1 VTSAPRKFSA
11 NLSGMLFMTLSAAI
25 MTGMAVLVRHLAQE
39 LHPFQI
45 AFFRNVFG
53 VLVLAPLLLRY
64 GAAMLRTSD
73 MGFMAARG
81 VFNAAAML
89 SFFVALTMLPLAEIS
104 ALMFT
109 VPLFVALMVAIFLK
123 EMMGPHRIISL
134 VVGFSGALIILRPGI
149 EIIHVG
155 ALYALFSAITWG
167 TAVVLIKHL
176 SRTNSTVTITFYGM
190 SFLAIFTLPPAL
202 FVWQWPTAT
211 QYLWLLA
218 IAAGGTVGQ
227 LMFAQSLKIADA
239 TLVMPFDFTKLIWA
253 AVFGIL
259 IFSEVPTIWALAGGA
274 VIFASSTYI
283 TYREGRRAPRSEAPA
298 SVEVV

>member
-1 VTSAPRKFSA
+1 
-11 NLSGMLFMTLSAAI
+11 MTLSAAM
-25 MTGMAVLVRHLAQE
+25 MTGMAVLVRHLAQD

-45 AFFRNVFG
+45 AFLRNAFG
-53 VLVLAPLLLRY
+53 ILVLAPLLLRY
-64 GAAMLRTSD
+64 GASMLKTAD

-89 SFFVALTMLPLAEIS
+89 SFFLALTMLPLAEIS

-123 EMMGPHRIISL
+123 ERMGPHRIISL

-167 TAVVLIKHL
+167 TAVVIIKKL

-202 FVWQWPTAT
+202 FVWQWPTPE

-239 TLVMPFDFTKLIWA
+239 TLVMPFDFTKLIW
-253 AVFGIL
+253 ISL
-259 IFSEVPTIWALAGGA
+259 IGFVIFAEVPAWTTWAGGA
-274 VIFASSTYI
+274 LIFISGIYI
-283 TYREGRRAPRSEAPA
+283 ARREAKARQRED
-298 SVEVV
+298 

>member
-1 VTSAPRKFSA
+1 
-11 NLSGMLFMTLSAAI
+11 MTLSAAM
-25 MTGMAVLVRHLAQE
+25 MTGMAVMVRNLAGE

-45 AFFRNVFG
+45 AFLRNLFG
-53 VLVLAPLLLRY
+53 VLVLTPLLLRY

-123 EMMGPHRIISL
+123 ERMGPHRIVSL
-134 VVGFSGALIILRPGI
+134 FIGFSGALIILRPGV
-149 EIIHVG
+149 EIIQVG

-167 TAVVLIKHL
+167 TAVVIIKKL

-190 SFLAIFTLPPAL
+190 SFLALFTLPPAL
-202 FVWQWPTAT
+202 FVWQWPTPT

-218 IAAGGTVGQ
+218 IASGGTVGQ
-227 LMFAQSLKIADA
+227 LMFAQALKIADA

-253 AVFGIL
+253 SVFGIL
-259 IFSEVPTIWALAGGA
+259 VFSEVPTIWALAGGA
-274 VIFASSTYI
+274 VIFASSSYI
-283 TYREGRRAPRSEAPA
+283 TYREGRRAPQPGA
-298 SVEVV
+298 SASAEVV

>member
-1 VTSAPRKFSA
+1 
-11 NLSGMLFMTLSAAI
+11 MLLMTLSAAM

-45 AFFRNVFG
+45 AFLRNVFG

-64 GAAMLRTSD
+64 GAAMLKTSD

-123 EMMGPHRIISL
+123 ERMGAHRIVSL
-134 VVGFSGALIILRPGI
+134 FIGFSGALIILRPGL

-167 TAVVLIKHL
+167 TAVVLIKKL

-190 SFLAIFTLPPAL
+190 SFLALFTLPPAL
-202 FVWQWPTAT
+202 IVWQWPAPE

-283 TYREGRRAPRSEAPA
+283 TYREGRRAPHSEAAA
-298 SVEVV
+298 SVEI

>member
-1 VTSAPRKFSA
+1 
-11 NLSGMLFMTLSAAI
+11 MTLSAAV
-25 MTGMAVLVRHLAQE
+25 MTGMAVLVRQLAEE

-45 AFFRNVFG
+45 AFFRNAIG
-53 VLVLAPLLLRY
+53 VLVMTPLLLRY
-64 GAAMLRTSD
+64 GAVMLRTND

-89 SFFVALTMLPLAEIS
+89 SFFLALTMLPLAEIS

-109 VPLFVALMVAIFLK
+109 VPLFVALMVAILL
-123 EMMGPHRIISL
+123 EETMGPHRIASL

-167 TAVVLIKHL
+167 AAVVVIKKL

-190 SFLAIFTLPPAL
+190 SFLAVFTLPPAL
-202 FVWQWPTAT
+202 FVWQWPTPE

-253 AVFGIL
+253 SVFGIL
-259 IFSEVPTIWALAGGA
+259 IFSEVPTIWALTGGA
-274 VIFASSTYI
+274 IIFASSSYT
-283 TYREGRRAPRSEAPA
+283 TYREGRRPPRTEAGA

>member
-1 VTSAPRKFSA
+1 
-11 NLSGMLFMTLSAAI
+11 MLFMTFSAAL
-25 MTGMAVLVRHLAQE
+25 MTGMAVVVRHLAEE

-45 AFFRNVFG
+45 AFFRNLFG
-53 VLVLAPLLLRY
+53 VIILLPLLLRY
-64 GAAMLRTSD
+64 GASQLKTGD

-109 VPLFVALMVAIFLK
+109 VPLFVAVMVALFLK
-123 EMMGPHRIISL
+123 ERLGPHRVAGL
-134 VVGFSGALIILRPGI
+134 VIGFSGALIILRPGI

-190 SFLAIFTLPPAL
+190 SFLTIFTFLPAL
-202 FVWQWPTAT
+202 FVWEWPTGG
-211 QYLWLLA
+211 QYAWLA
-218 IAAGGTVGQ
+218 VIAAGGTAGQ
-227 LMFAQSLKIADA
+227 LMFTQSLKIADA

-253 AVFGIL
+253 SVFGFL
-259 IFSEVPTIWALAGGA
+259 IFSEIPTSWALLGGA
-274 VIFASSTYI
+274 VIFASSSYI
-283 TYREGRRAPRSEAPA
+283 TYREGRRVPRPQPAAP
-298 SVEVV
+298 VEVV